1 MKLQISRLV
10 ILVAICILSVS
21 CTVDY
26 WYYRLV
32 LENDSGH
39 NVSVEWSTNTSLEE
53 AFVLSNGSMVRSEL
67 KKYPAPCVD
76 WATITFE
83 DGKVLRY
90 TSEDKGRTMCNSDYY
105 DIDEVATSVIYI
117 KYTLTE
123 EDYALAVMP
132 SEE

>member
-26 WYYRLV
+26 LYFRLV

-39 NVSVEWSTNTSLEE
+39 NVS
-53 AFVLSNGSMVRSEL
+53 
-67 KKYPAPCVD
+67 VD

>member
-26 WYYRLV
+26 LYFRLV

-53 AFVLSNGSMVRSEL
+53 AFVLSNGSMVRSEY
-67 KKYPAPCVD
+67 KKYPAPCVY

-83 DGKVLRY
+83 DGKVLKY
-90 TSEDKGRTMCNSDYY
+90 LSEDQGRSLCNPQCYEDGDGFYTYSF
-105 DIDEVATSVIYI
+105 
-117 KYTLTE
+117 TLTE

>member
-26 WYYRLV
+26 LYYRLV

-53 AFVLSNGSMVRSEL
+53 AFVLSNGSVIRSEL
-67 KKYPAPCVD
+67 KRYPAPCVD

-83 DGKVLRY
+83 DGKVLKY
-90 TSEDKGRTMCNSDYY
+90 SSEDQGRSLCNPQSYEDG
-105 DIDEVATSVIYI
+105 DGIYT
-117 KYTLTE
+117 YSFTLTE